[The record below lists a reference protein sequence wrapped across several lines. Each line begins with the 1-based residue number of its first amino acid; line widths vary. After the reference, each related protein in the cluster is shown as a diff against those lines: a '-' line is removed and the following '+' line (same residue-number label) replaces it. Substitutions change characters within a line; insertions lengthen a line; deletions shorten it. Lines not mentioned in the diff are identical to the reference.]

1 MTAALVRPAP
11 AVPADGPVGLD
22 PAALDTVLGEL
33 GVPARQ
39 RRMRTA
45 QLWGWLYARGAGDYG
60 AMSDLPAGL
69 RGALAQRLQ
78 WRRPTIA
85 AEEVSADGTIKWLIR
100 LADGREVEAVYI
112 PEPERG
118 SLCVSTQVGC
128 TLACSFCHTGT
139 MKLVRNLTAGEI
151 VEQIRL
157 ARDRLQDWEARRP
170 RRLTNIIVMGM
181 GEPLF
186 NWDNLK
192 TALTLAMDPDGL
204 GFSRRRITVSTS
216 GVVPRIAAVGAG
228 LRTKLAI
235 SLHAVRDELR
245 DELVP
250 LNKKWPLAELIAA
263 CRAYP
268 HEGRAITF
276 EYVMLDGVNDTDA
289 DARALVGLLRGF
301 PAKVN
306 LIPFNPWPGAPYA
319 CSSKARIAA
328 FARSLEAAGFASP
341 VRTPRG
347 RDIQA
352 ACGQLKTASERARR
366 ERTGLAPTVSESV

>member
-1 MTAALVRPAP
+1 MTTAATTAP
-11 AVPADGPVGLD
+11 LLADGPVGLD
-22 PAALDTVLGEL
+22 RPALADVLAAA
-33 GVPARQ
+33 GVPERR
-39 RRMRTA
+39 RRMRTS
-45 QLWGWLYARGAGDYG
+45 QLRGWLYKRGAGSYE
-60 AMSDLPAGL
+60 AMTDLPAGL
-69 RGALAQRLQ
+69 RAALAERLP
-78 WRRPTIA
+78 WRRPTIS
-85 AEEVSADGTIKWLIR
+85 EERVAGDGTIKWLLR
-100 LADGREVEAVYI
+100 LGDGREVEAVYI

-118 SLCVSTQVGC
+118 SLCISTQVGC

-151 VEQIRL
+151 LEQVRL
-157 ARDRLQDWEARRP
+157 ARDRLDDWDERAP
-170 RRLTNIIVMGM
+170 RRLTNVIVMGM

-192 TALTLAMDPDGL
+192 TALALVMDPEGINL
-204 GFSRRRITVSTS
+204 SRRRITVSTS
-216 GVVPRIAAVGAG
+216 GVVPRIAEVGAE

-235 SLHAVRDELR
+235 SLHAVRDDLR

-250 LNKKWPLAELIAA
+250 LNRKWPIEDLLAA

-276 EYVMLDGVNDTDA
+276 EYVMLDGVNDGDA
-289 DARALVGLLRGF
+289 DARELVRLLRGF

-319 CSSKARIAA
+319 CSPRARIAA
-328 FARSLEAAGFASP
+328 FARILEAAGYPSP

-347 RDIQA
+347 RDILA

-366 ERTGLAPTVSESV
+366 ERAAAPSTASETV